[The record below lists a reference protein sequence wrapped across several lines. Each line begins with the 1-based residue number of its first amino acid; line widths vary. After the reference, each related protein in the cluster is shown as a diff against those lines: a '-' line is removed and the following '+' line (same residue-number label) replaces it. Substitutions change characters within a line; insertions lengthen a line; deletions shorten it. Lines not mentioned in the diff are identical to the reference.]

1 IHPTGTKGNDDP
13 GGVSTKDSGTL
24 LRMGRFLK
32 MLLLQ
37 LLHLLR
43 MGRFLKMLLLQL
55 LHLLRFRVEK
65 GQL

>member
-1 IHPTGTKGNDDP
+1 
-13 GGVSTKDSGTL
+13 
-24 LRMGRFLK
+24 MGRFLK